1 MKELLDNL
9 LAMDLAHARNLVL
22 LDTSFFV
29 SSMEHHERM
38 EMLLKVPF
46 IAMTSFN
53 AEELIHIERNLSHST
68 RKNIRAFLKE
78 GKIVIVSIDAH
89 PGDWKGERAF
99 VELADPALLMH
110 VHDPSD
116 AVLIAAAIKTH
127 SNVFTKDKHHLFTV
141 ELQEFVKHYDIK
153 VLKELHDLKASLP
166 A

>member
-1 MKELLDNL
+1 MIELISSL
-9 LAMDLAHARNLVL
+9 LTMDLAHARNLTL
-22 LDTSFFV
+22 LDTSFFI
-29 SSMEHHERM
+29 SCMEHHERM
-38 EMLLKVPF
+38 EMLLNVPL

-68 RKNIRAFLKE
+68 RKNIRHFLKE
-78 GKIVIVSIDAH
+78 GKIVVVNVDAH

-141 ELQEFVKHYDIK
+141 ELEEFVKQYDIK
-153 VLKELHDLKASLP
+153 VFKELHDIAQ
-166 A
+166 

>member
-1 MKELLDNL
+1 MKELVDNL
-9 LAMDLAHARNLVL
+9 LTMNLAHARNLIL

-29 SSMEHHERM
+29 SCMEHHERM

-53 AEELIHIERNLSHST
+53 AGELLHIERNLSHST
-68 RKNIRAFLKE
+68 RKNIRDFLKE
-78 GKIVIVSIDAH
+78 GKIVIVNIDVN
-89 PGDWKGERAF
+89 PGDWKAERTF
-99 VELADPALLMH
+99 VELADPALLAH

-141 ELQEFVKHYDIK
+141 ELEEFVKQYDVK
-153 VLKELHDLKASLP
+153 VFKELSDIA
-166 A
+166 

>member
-1 MKELLDNL
+1 MKELIDNL
-9 LAMDLAHARNLVL
+9 LTMDLAHARNLIF

-38 EMLLKVPF
+38 EMLLKIPF

-53 AEELIHIERNLSHST
+53 AEELLHIERNLSHST
-68 RKNIRAFLKE
+68 RKNVRDFLKE
-78 GKIVIVSIDAH
+78 GKIVIVAIDAH
-89 PGDWKGERAF
+89 PGNWKSEREF
-99 VELADPALLMH
+99 IELADPALLAH

-116 AVLIAAAIKTH
+116 AVLIAAAIRTH

-141 ELQEFVKHYDIK
+141 ELEEFVKQYDIK
-153 VLKELHDLKASLP
+153 VFKELHDVKASLP

>member
-1 MKELLDNL
+1 MKELIDNL
-9 LAMDLAHARNLVL
+9 LTMDLAHARNLVF

-29 SSMEHHERM
+29 SCMEHHERM

-53 AEELIHIERNLSHST
+53 AEEFLHIERNLSHST
-68 RKNIRAFLKE
+68 RKNARDFIKA
-78 GKIVIVSIDAH
+78 GKIVVVAVDAH
-89 PGDWKGERAF
+89 PGDWKSERAF

-116 AVLIAAAIKTH
+116 AVLIAAAIRTH

-141 ELQEFVKHYDIK
+141 ELEEFAKQYDIK
-153 VLKELHDLKASLP
+153 VYKELFDISV
-166 A
+166 

>member
-1 MKELLDNL
+1 MIELISNL
-9 LAMDLAHARNLVL
+9 LAMDLSHARNLVL

-53 AEELIHIERNLSHST
+53 AEELLHIERNLSHST
-68 RKNIRAFLKE
+68 RKNIRDFLKQ
-78 GKIVIVSIDAH
+78 GKIVIVNIDVH

-99 VELADPALLMH
+99 VELADPELLMH

-127 SNVFTKDKHHLFTV
+127 SAVFTKDKHHLFTV
-141 ELQEFVKHYDIK
+141 ELEEFVKQYDIK
-153 VLKELHDLKASLP
+153 VHKELHDLN
-166 A
+166 